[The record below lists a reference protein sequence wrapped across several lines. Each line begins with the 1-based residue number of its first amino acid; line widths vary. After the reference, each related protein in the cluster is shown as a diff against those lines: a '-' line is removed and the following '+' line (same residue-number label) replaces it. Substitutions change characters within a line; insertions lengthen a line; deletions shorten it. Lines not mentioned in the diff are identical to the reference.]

1 MPRASFRLLLL
12 AVLVFAVLWWVQVE
26 RHRSPKP
33 ISSARPAPGATP
45 ASPPSS
51 TPPVAPVAA
60 DAAPVDAAS
69 APSGAVQRAFRFVL
83 NAQKLDLEATEDIRG
98 DFHRRRGEM
107 PWAAGML
114 YYRLLD
120 AQQRV
125 LAEETQ
131 LPPDHVCV
139 VLDPHT
145 PDENGRPIPARMTS
159 DGPVV
164 FQARLPKLDDATHL
178 QVYRLTGARP
188 ANATEP
194 PGQLLAV
201 FPLAR

>member
-1 MPRASFRLLLL
+1 MPRAPFRLPLL
-12 AVLVFAVLWWVQVE
+12 AVLVFAAIWWVQVQ
-26 RHRSPKP
+26 RHRSSNPVT
-33 ISSARPAPGATP
+33 SAPAAPGAPTATP
-45 ASPPSS
+45 PAS
-51 TPPVAPVAA
+51 TPPVAPILA

-69 APSGAVQRAFRFVL
+69 APSGGVQRAFRFVL

-145 PDENGRPIPARMTS
+145 PDENGRPIPARMTPT
-159 DGPVV
+159 GPVV

-178 QVYRLTGARP
+178 QVYRLTGSRP
-188 ANATEP
+188 ANAAEP

-201 FPLAR
+201 FPLAK